1 MTAELRELT
10 LTFRCLMWAT
20 METSLPSHEQL
31 ACLDSATHLTR
42 IVKDSRSSFDIPF
55 LFLSAAALLKDMPA
69 LAPFP
74 LLSQTSLR
82 NNLLTIRAA
91 AISNERQNRPKT
103 PLPRG
108 DRYRRTTCSDG
119 ALADGE
125 SPVMKVGGLPLSS
138 PALAA
143 SEVPRIHHGGVA
155 FSVPL
160 RLRRS
165 GSPCN
170 PRKPKSLLLTRPVDY
185 PNHVVLPLH
194 VYTNANTVST
204 CPIPRFSC
212 GLLLAFPI
220 SSKKDG

>member
-108 DRYRRTTCSDG
+108 VIDIDEQLVAMG

-125 SPVMKVGGLPLSS
+125 SPVLRVGGLPLSS

-155 FSVPL
+155 FSVPF
-160 RLRRS
+160 
-165 GSPCN
+165 
-170 PRKPKSLLLTRPVDY
+170 T
-185 PNHVVLPLH
+185 
-194 VYTNANTVST
+194 
-204 CPIPRFSC
+204 IEEIRFT
-212 GLLLAFPI
+212 LQPPET
-220 SSKKDG
+220 